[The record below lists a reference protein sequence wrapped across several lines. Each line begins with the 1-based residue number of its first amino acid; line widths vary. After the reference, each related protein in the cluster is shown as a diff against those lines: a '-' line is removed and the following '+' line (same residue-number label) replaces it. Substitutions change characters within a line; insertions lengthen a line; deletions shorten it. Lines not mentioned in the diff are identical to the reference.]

1 MNTFNIHVPACKTS
15 SDTTMLYFVDVI
27 ERVMNNEDPVYR
39 PHVPDVED
47 HHKKMMMVMMK
58 ECWKED
64 PKQRPSMVKVNR
76 MLRAISGGKSVVRNT
91 VMSL

>member
-1 MNTFNIHVPACKTS
+1 MNTFNIHVHAYETS
-15 SDTTMLYFVDVI
+15 SQYKMPHFVDVI
-27 ERVMNNEDPVYR
+27 ERVMNEGEPVYR

-76 MLRAISGGKSVVRNT
+76 TLRAISGGKSVVRIAI
-91 VMSL
+91 MSL